1 MAGGAEKLDI
11 GRLEG
16 LVKGFIEASIAPSTA
31 RVYASGQRRYLT
43 FGKNSKSPPLPL
55 TESHLCLF
63 VAHLAD
69 EGLKHTSIK
78 GYLSAIQR
86 LQIVQGLGD
95 PFVAS
100 WPPGLLASW
109 PLLECSLK
117 GIKLRQAKSVAT
129 RSKTRLPITPNMLR
143 HLRGS
148 WKKDRHNADNI
159 RLWAPCCTC
168 FFGFLRS
175 GEITVPSMKSYD
187 PGCHLSAGDVT
198 VDSLTSPKVVQIYM
212 KASKTDPFRK
222 GVMVYLGRTDNILCP
237 VGAVTAYLAVRGQS
251 PGPFF
256 LLASGAPPSREMLVK
271 WMREAFQPSGV
282 DITQY
287 SGHSFRTGAAVGIED
302 SLIKTQGRWE
312 STAYLSYVRVPRDRL
327 AGVSKQLSSL
337 AEQ

>member
-1 MAGGAEKLDI
+1 MSGPKRPCGMAGGAEKLDI

-16 LVKGFIEASIAPSTA
+16 LVMGFIEDSTAPSMA

-43 FGKNSKSPPLPL
+43 FSNSPPLPL
-55 TESHLCLF
+55 TEGRLCLF
-63 VAHLAD
+63 VPYLAD
-69 EGLKHTSIK
+69 EGLKHISIK
-78 GYLSAIQR
+78 GYLSAIQQ

-100 WPPGLLASW
+100 WS
-109 PLLECSLK
+109 LLECTLK

-129 RSKTRLPITPNMLR
+129 RSKSRLPINPNMLR
-143 HLRGS
+143 HLRS
-148 WKKDRHNADNI
+148 WEKDRHNADNI
-159 RLWAPCCTC
+159 MLWAACCTC
-168 FFGFLRS
+168 YFGFLRS

-198 VDSLTSPKVVQIYM
+198 LDSLTSPKVVQIHI
-212 KASKTDPFRK
+212 KASKTDTFRK
-222 GVMVYLGRTDNILCP
+222 GMMVYLGRTDNILCP

-256 LLASGAPPSREMLVK
+256 WLASGAPLSS
-271 WMREAFQPSGV
+271 EADEGGTPAIWCGYYTVLRPQLQNWAAS
-282 DITQY
+282 TA
-287 SGHSFRTGAAVGIED
+287 AAVGIED
-302 SLIKTQGRWE
+302 SLIKTLGRWE